1 MIYLK
6 EGKTPLNFAYND
18 EIIQEGNS
26 KYQLN
31 QRSILT
37 ISSSQTLFH
46 CQNR

>member
-26 KYQLN
+26 KYQLSFKFPTN
-31 QRSILT
+31 NPL
-37 ISSSQTLFH
+37 
-46 CQNR
+46 